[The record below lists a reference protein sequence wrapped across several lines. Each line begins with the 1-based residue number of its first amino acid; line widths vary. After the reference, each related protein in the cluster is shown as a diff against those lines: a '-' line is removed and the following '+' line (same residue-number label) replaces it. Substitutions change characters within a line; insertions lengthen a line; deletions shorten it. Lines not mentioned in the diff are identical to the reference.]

1 MRNYLQP
8 DHKIE
13 KWIFYSGYRSLR
25 LRLLLFISSSG
36 LVQDEMVDFTQS
48 QALKAVVPETR
59 LSIFEGGDHTKL
71 FRDEPEAYPAKL
83 G

>member
-1 MRNYLQP
+1 
-8 DHKIE
+8 
-13 KWIFYSGYRSLR
+13 
-25 LRLLLFISSSG
+25 
-36 LVQDEMVDFTQS
+36 MVDFTQS